1 MVAEQPSGR
10 VVVLGLREKEAA
22 ILAELLNVALLAAPI
37 VRYEQGKP
45 ALRATRSRSTVRR
58 NSDVDKPL
66 S

>member
-1 MVAEQPSGR
+1 MVAEHPSGS

-45 ALRATRSRSTVRR
+45 ALRPARSRTTTRR
-58 NSDVDKPL
+58 SNVDKPL
-66 S
+66 P